1 MTGTKRALN
10 IEYTVEVWR
19 EGPAFVARAMP
30 LDVLSCGTT
39 ARAARH
45 NLREAVNLFVLTAAE
60 HGTLP
65 DILRECGYRK
75 LRNVWHAPRLLVREQ
90 VRQAVNA

>member
-1 MTGTKRALN
+1 MTGTKPALS

-19 EGPAFVARAMP
+19 EGSSFVARAMP
-30 LDVLSCGTT
+30 LEVMSCGTT
-39 ARAARH
+39 ARTARD

-65 DILRECGYRK
+65 EILRECGYRK
-75 LRNVWHAPRLLVREQ
+75 LRRVWHAPRLLLREQ

>member
-1 MTGTKRALN
+1 MKASKPTLN
-10 IEYTVEVWR
+10 IEYTVELWR
-19 EGPAFVARAMP
+19 EGPSFVARAMP
-30 LDVLSCGTT
+30 LEVMSCGTT
-39 ARAARH
+39 ARAARD
-45 NLREAVNLFVLTAAE
+45 NLQEAVNLFVLTAAE

-75 LRNVWHAPRLLVREQ
+75 LRGVWHAPRLLVREQ